1 MNNQSLILIAIG
13 SFVALIVGVA
23 AIDEYLLTEH
33 PASEV
38 SGLIWR
44 VESAFS
50 RVRDLEAGLEL
61 TQNGDPDTVVRA
73 NLRMVNGVPPVLS
86 IRYRYP
92 ASLENEIIVV
102 QNDQLAHYRPQEGL
116 IVVKRW
122 DGVPLSAVGLASLD
136 ISHLR
141 RDWEAGRIEI
151 NLLPNV
157 PGFSSDLFSTILLLS
172 ETISGQVCILPDSFC
187 PTDVGSAAG
196 DGLGFSEVADS
207 AIASLIPGSYILEV
221 RDAKS
226 GELSRMIWIDRDTYF
241 VQKVVFFAGG
251 QRTSTLE
258 VQWSE
263 TDQGLTADEIL
274 TLPRVDTIY
283 G

>member
-1 MNNQSLILIAIG
+1 MNNQTLILAAIG
-13 SFVALIVGVA
+13 LFVALIVGVA

-33 PASEV
+33 PTSEV
-38 SGLIWR
+38 DGLIWR

-50 RVRDLEAGLEL
+50 RLRDLEASLEL
-61 TQNGDPDTVVRA
+61 TQIGNPDSLIRA

-141 RDWEAGRIEI
+141 RDWEAGKVEI
-151 NLLPNV
+151 KLLPNV
-157 PGFSSDLFSTILLLS
+157 PGFASDLFSTTLLLS
-172 ETISGQVCILPDSFC
+172 ETVSGRVCIPPNSFC
-187 PTDVGSAAG
+187 PTDVGATVA
-196 DGLGFSEVADS
+196 DGLGFSKVVDS
-207 AIASLIPGSYILEV
+207 AIASLIPGGYILEV
-221 RDAKS
+221 RDARS
-226 GELSRMIWIDRDTYF
+226 GELSRMIWIDRDTYL

-251 QRTSTLE
+251 HRSSTIE

-274 TLPRVDTIY
+274 TLPRIDTIY